1 MEGKKSRVSSEK
13 TGMTKSHSSTS
24 SLSSI
29 PRLPP
34 IESGIAKTIAEVPND
49 QMRQKLSKVLEGGK
63 RDIVLATE
71 SVVEQV
77 RIAEQQITS
86 RLDSLSQEI
95 QNAVE
100 REMKLKDSEISEL
113 RLRYEES
120 DSRVASLLERERGL
134 VEQQSQLS
142 IELVLERRA
151 KLNAQTE
158 LKSFNKQVEELK
170 GKIDEFISN
179 EKDKKTDEMKAK
191 NDLSVKMKENKDECS
206 NLKRQLEEERELR
219 RKEKESIKLD
229 SSDKH
234 NKESMRLHQ
243 EVNKWKLK
251 CEKCLDEIQ
260 SVKKETKAKE
270 EELRRERVAQEEKYK
285 YENGQHKS
293 TLKMLEEKI
302 LFLTETQESDRAS
315 KGKTVEQMQSETEDL
330 KSKYRDALKQIEHL
344 KRSLEEY
351 ENPVEDVME
360 NSRLRLLRAQN
371 QREKARLE
379 SDRREAVRLK
389 NILAANK

>member
-1 MEGKKSRVSSEK
+1 MDGRRSGEK

-49 QMRQKLSKVLEGGK
+49 EMRQKLGRVLEGGK
-63 RDIVLATE
+63 RDIMLATG

-77 RIAEQQITS
+77 RTAEQQITS

-100 REMKLKDSEISEL
+100 REMKAKASEISEL
-113 RLRYEES
+113 RLRYEEA
-120 DSRVASLLERERGL
+120 DSRVASLMERERGL

-151 KLNAQTE
+151 KLNAESE
-158 LKSFNKQVEELK
+158 LKSLNQQVEKLK
-170 GKIDEFISN
+170 GKVDEIISN

-191 NDLSVKMKENKDECS
+191 NDSSVKMKESKDEIS

-219 RKEKESIKLD
+219 KKEKDNNKLD

-251 CEKCLDEIQ
+251 CEKSLDEIH
-260 SVKKETKAKE
+260 SAKKEMKVKE

-302 LFLTETQESDRAS
+302 LFLTETQESEKAS
-315 KGKTVEQMQSETEDL
+315 KSEKVEQMQSELEDL
-330 KSKYRDALKQIEHL
+330 KSNYRDALKQVELL

-360 NSRLRLLRAQN
+360 SSRLRLLRAQN

-379 SDRREAVRLK
+379 SDRREAMRLK
-389 NILAANK
+389 NILSANK

>member
-1 MEGKKSRVSSEK
+1 MEGKKSRASGEK
-13 TGMTKSHSSTS
+13 TGMTRSHSSTS

-34 IESGIAKTIAEVPND
+34 IESGISKTIAEVPND
-49 QMRQKLSKVLEGGK
+49 EMRQRLGRVLESGK
-63 RDIVLATE
+63 RDIVLATG
-71 SVVEQV
+71 SIVEQV
-77 RIAEQQITS
+77 RTAEQQIAS

-100 REMKLKDSEISEL
+100 REVKGKEREISEL
-113 RLRYEES
+113 RSRYEEA
-120 DSRVASLLERERGL
+120 DSRVASLLERESGL

-151 KLNAQTE
+151 KLNAEAE
-158 LKSFNKQVEELK
+158 LKSLNKQVEELR

-179 EKDKKTDEMKAK
+179 EKDKKTDEMKSK
-191 NDLSVKMKENKDECS
+191 NDLSVKMKESKDEIS
-206 NLKRQLEEERELR
+206 NLKRQVEEERELR
-219 RKEKESIKLD
+219 KKEKDSIKLD

-251 CEKCLDEIQ
+251 CEKSLEEIQ
-260 SVKKETKAKE
+260 SVKKEMKTKE
-270 EELRRERVAQEEKYK
+270 EELRRERVAQEEKCK
-285 YENGQHKS
+285 HENGQHKS
-293 TLKMLEEKI
+293 NLKMLESKI
-302 LFLTETQESDRAS
+302 LFLTETQENARAS
-315 KGKTVEQMQSETEDL
+315 KSETVEQMQSEIEDL
-330 KSKYRDALKQIEHL
+330 KSKCRDALKQIELL
-344 KRSLEEY
+344 KRNVEEY
-351 ENPVEDVME
+351 ENPIEDAME
-360 NSRLRLLRAQN
+360 SSRLRLLRAQN

-389 NILAANK
+389 NILTTNK